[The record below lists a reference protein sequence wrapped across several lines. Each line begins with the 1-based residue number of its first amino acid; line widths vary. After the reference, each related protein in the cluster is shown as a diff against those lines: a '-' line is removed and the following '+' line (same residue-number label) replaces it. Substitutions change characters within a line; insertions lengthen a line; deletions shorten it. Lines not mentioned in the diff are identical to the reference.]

1 MAGSSERRGFGT
13 KRLRGF
19 LHLSWT
25 DRFVLLQ
32 AALLVGVVTLGLRVT
47 TFRALQ
53 RLLDRRAGPPRPRPA
68 EADEAIRDKVVWAVR
83 VGSRFIPGATCLP
96 QTLAVQAL
104 LRRRG
109 YSVPTRIRIGVA
121 KRDQGELAA
130 HAWVENHEQ
139 IVIYDPEDHSQYT
152 SLPPLDSIDG
162 SQPPG
167 LGG

>member
-1 MAGSSERRGFGT
+1 M

-19 LHLSWT
+19 LRLSWA

-32 AALLVGVVTLGLRVT
+32 AALLLGVVTLGLRVT
-47 TFRALQ
+47 SFRTLQ
-53 RLLDRRAGPPRPRPA
+53 RLLDRRAGIRPRRA
-68 EADEAIRDKVVWAVR
+68 ETDEVVRDKVVWAVR

-109 YSVPTRIRIGVA
+109 YTAATRIRIGVA
-121 KRDQGELAA
+121 KRDKGELAA

-152 SLPPLDSIDG
+152 SLPPLESIDAAA
-162 SQPPG
+162 PPASR
-167 LGG
+167 LRS